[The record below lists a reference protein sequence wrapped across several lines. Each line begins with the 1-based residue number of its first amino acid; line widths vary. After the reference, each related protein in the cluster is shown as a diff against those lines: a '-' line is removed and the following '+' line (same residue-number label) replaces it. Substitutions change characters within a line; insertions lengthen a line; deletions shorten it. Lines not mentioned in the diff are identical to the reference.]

1 MNSWRTI
8 SVIVSLLLGVV
19 IVISFVGLKVQASH
33 IDTLERRLI
42 QSEQDWAELKRQR
55 KLAYPLAEDDL

>member
-1 MNSWRTI
+1 MNTWRAVA
-8 SVIVSLLLGVV
+8 VIVSLLLGVV

-42 QSEQDWAELKRQR
+42 QSEQDWAELKRQQKLKFPR
-55 KLAYPLAEDDL
+55 KDL